1 MTREL
6 GIAVIG
12 TGFVANMHL
21 AALAK
26 LPGVG
31 VVGVVDVD
39 PGRAQA
45 AAKGTGARWT
55 TSLEELL
62 GWPEVDGCIVCTP
75 NDTHAGIGQA
85 IAATGKHLMMEKP
98 LTIDVSS
105 ASSLVQAFDTRGLVL
120 MAAHTH
126 RFSDYGRVVKRTIES
141 GEIGRPVFVRVAG
154 LGGWI
159 WPDWRAW
166 VLDPKRS
173 GGHVFHN
180 GVHLLDLA
188 TWWVGDDPESLY
200 VQGQK
205 TTSGELAIF
214 DYLSMV
220 VRFRNGC
227 TAICELSRGN
237 RPRTFAYREVFV
249 QGTIGA
255 LCMPWDA
262 EQGLAFLEGSTGL
275 LPGDGQL
282 GFDREVAAWIAAI
295 RGEATPA
302 VTGEDGH
309 LSVAMASAG
318 EESLRTGQ
326 VVTLESVGYTGPRE
340 VARAR

>member
-1 MTREL
+1 MNREL
-6 GIAVIG
+6 GIAVVG

-26 LPGVG
+26 LPGVR
-31 VVGVVDVD
+31 VAGVVDVD

-45 AAKGTGARWT
+45 AARGAGSRWT
-55 TSLEELL
+55 TSLDELL
-62 GWPEVDGCIVCTP
+62 TWQDVDGCIVCTP
-75 NDTHAGIGQA
+75 NDTHAAIGQA
-85 IAATGKHLMMEKP
+85 IGAAGKHLMMEKP

-105 ASSLVQAFDTRGLVL
+105 AAFLVRAFDTRGLVL
-120 MAAHTH
+120 MAAHSH
-126 RFSDYGRVVKRTIES
+126 RFSDYGRVVKQTLDS
-141 GEIGRPVFVRVAG
+141 GEIGRAVFVRLAS

-188 TWWVGDDPESLY
+188 TWWVGDAPVSLY

-205 TTSGELAIF
+205 TTSGELAIY
-214 DYLSMV
+214 DYLSML

-227 TAICELSRGN
+227 TALCEISRGN
-237 RPRTFAYREVFV
+237 RPRTFGYRDVFV
-249 QGTIGA
+249 QGTSGA
-255 LCMPWDA
+255 ISIPWDA
-262 EQGLAFLEGSTGL
+262 EQGIAFLEGSTGL
-275 LPGDGQL
+275 LPGDGQV

-295 RGEATPA
+295 RGETAPA

-309 LSVAMASAG
+309 LSVAMAAAG
-318 EESLRTGQ
+318 EASLRTGQ
-326 VVTLESVGYTGPRE
+326 VVTLESVGYAGPRE
-340 VARAR
+340 VARAG